1 MRDCAKS
8 GWMALLTPPL
18 GAIARP
24 DRSPGFPRSGRRR
37 NAASLDGEYARH
49 RYRLCTMVI
58 NRHSRPFA

>member
-1 MRDCAKS
+1 MLDGEENGPDAPS
-8 GWMALLTPPL
+8 

-24 DRSPGFPRSGRRR
+24 DRSHRLPTQWLPTKRCI
-37 NAASLDGEYARH
+37 LDGEYARH